1 MSFRLLLLG
10 LTLCAAACAPGAS
23 PRRLG
28 PPPPGIGARFPLFV
42 SPAGEPFRRA
52 PGRAAPIA
60 AWFAGADS
68 DGDGALSFTE
78 FQADF
83 QRWFAALDS
92 DHDGEIAP
100 AEVTRYETEILP
112 EIASSQSGFGAGRE
126 MRGPPP
132 RGRGA
137 MGGRGMRRGGGM
149 RGAAGAGMA
158 AGAARFGLLAIPHP
172 IMSADDD
179 FNRGVSRAEFDHAAA
194 TRFNLLDERHRGR
207 LTLADLAARRARM
220 FDGGAGAALP
230 GILANR

>member
-1 MSFRLLLLG
+1 MTAVSIQGGMPLIIAARAPSPARSRQVATMSAGIRHSPATPCVHRRSKHEGHDMSFRLLLLG

-28 PPPPGIGARFPLFV
+28 PPPPGIGARFSLFV

-83 QRWFAALDS
+83 RRWFAALDS

-126 MRGPPP
+126 TRGPPP

-137 MGGRGMRRGGGM
+137 MGGRGMRRG
-149 RGAAGAGMA
+149 
-158 AGAARFGLLAIPHP
+158 
-172 IMSADDD
+172 
-179 FNRGVSRAEFDHAAA
+179 
-194 TRFNLLDERHRGR
+194 
-207 LTLADLAARRARM
+207 
-220 FDGGAGAALP
+220 
-230 GILANR
+230 